1 VGRFDGPG
9 VIHEGKYHHVTP
21 EEAEEITRVYD
32 DESRHLWL
40 QSGQNWRAKGH
51 KHYLDWMFT
60 EWMGRPAKR
69 AGTPT
74 QMLEVIKRLGY
85 LEA

>member
-1 VGRFDGPG
+1 

-21 EEAEEITRVYD
+21 EEAGEITRIYD
-32 DESRHLWL
+32 DESRHLWIDA
-40 QSGQNWRAKGH
+40 GQNWRTQGY

-60 EWMGRPAKR
+60 AWMGRPEKR
-69 AGTPT
+69 TETPT
-74 QMLEVIKRLGY
+74 QMLEIIKRLGY